1 VLKLTR
7 QTKSIA
13 RPLCDSTATCIYL
26 QEITERTGSSTVVH
40 GLNTLYPS
48 KQRHS
53 QTKTSKPSILC
64 GFMALTFSTHAI
76 CHSVISCGAL
86 GHVLPPSGSCTRTLV
101 WKFHYIYLQCMGS
114 DRLHGSEDAPVH
126 HTCCSTVQ
134 FSVYYI
140 YVEISVISA

>member
-1 VLKLTR
+1 MLKLTR

-13 RPLCDSTATCIYL
+13 RPLCDSTCSYL
-26 QEITERTGSSTVVH
+26 YLLTGNHRTNRQFDGS